1 MESFLKD
8 AIMSH
13 LLENNLLSTRLHG
26 FINGRSTVTQLLTYL
41 ECCAKKVANKEV
53 VDVVYLDFQKAFDTV
68 PHARLIKKLN
78 SYGID
83 GAILAWIT
91 EYLKD
96 RTQIVRVNGESSSTA
111 AVISG
116 TVQVQF

>member
-1 MESFLKD
+1 M
-8 AIMSH
+8 
-13 LLENNLLSTRLHG
+13 
-26 FINGRSTVTQLLTYL
+26 
-41 ECCAKKVANKEV
+41 

-68 PHARLIKKLN
+68 PHARLIKKLK

-83 GAILAWIT
+83 DEMLAWIT

-96 RTQIVRVNGESSSTA
+96 KTQLVRVNGESSRTA

-116 TVQVQF
+116 IPQGTVLGPLLFVIYINDILDNIDSNGLLFADDAKIPKDILKIP